1 MDSKLSQLV
10 RVFGASSPG
19 RQLCGEC
26 RARHGHV
33 TSAGG
38 RRLSSDQKEEKGAL
52 ILVPGSRR
60 HQLRRTLGSEPKA
73 SRINLWSLT
82 TWKPQGNTWHPQ
94 LTAPA
99 GRLTFRRFGDR
110 K

>member
-1 MDSKLSQLV
+1 MDSNLSQLV

-19 RQLCGEC
+19 KQLCREC
-26 RARHGHV
+26 RARYWQV
-33 TSAGG
+33 NSAGG
-38 RRLSSDQKEEKGAL
+38 RRLSSVQKEEKGAL
-52 ILVPGSRR
+52 ILVPGNRL

-73 SRINLWSLT
+73 NRINLWSLT

-94 LTAPA
+94 LTPPA
-99 GRLTFRRFGDR
+99 GRLTFRRFGYR